1 MKRGEKK
8 RQEKIA
14 AIRKAVAESRARNG
28 GG

>member
-8 RQEKIA
+8 RQEKIT